1 MNYKIEE
8 DKVLGPTFTVT
19 EISNDLIDSI
29 ADFIEMDTHKV
40 KFFVK
45 KMGLTWIDDP
55 YIIGA
60 TDEQV
65 VRILELRSLLR
76 RMN

>member
-29 ADFIEMDTHKV
+29 ADFIEMDIHKV

-45 KMGLTWIDDP
+45 KIGLTWIDDP
-55 YIIGA
+55 DIIGA